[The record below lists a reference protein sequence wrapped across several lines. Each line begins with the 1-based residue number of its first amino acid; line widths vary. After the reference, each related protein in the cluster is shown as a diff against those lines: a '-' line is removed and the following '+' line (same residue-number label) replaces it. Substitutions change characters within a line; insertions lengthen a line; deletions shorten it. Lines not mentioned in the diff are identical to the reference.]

1 MLSTSLSEEA
11 FLLLFLNVL
20 RLVLH
25 CFPVFSSLDF
35 SDTPRTITVSNYL
48 VLSMNESTALA
59 DLLSCTSIQMITLFK
74 NQSKNS

>member
-1 MLSTSLSEEA
+1 MRSSSLSKEA
-11 FLLLFLNVL
+11 FLMLFLNVL

-25 CFPVFSSLDF
+25 YFPVLSGLDF
-35 SDTPRTITVSNYL
+35 SDTPRTNTVSNYL

-59 DLLSCTSIQMITLFK
+59 DLLSCTSIQITLSK